1 MQRAPRQD
9 RPTHASTAGSGPP
22 ARPPDEPGRARIRP
36 VDSSTDPPSSAVRP
50 ASRNSHSRAP
60 SAAAHRST
68 AGPRDGGFGASPR
81 PPRPSPRT
89 PARAADPARRGLP
102 GWRSRPTGRGCA
114 PPRGE
119 RRDPASSPAET
130 TGTTPRHRRRHGR
143 SALRRRPG
151 AAFRAT
157 PGPREDPK
165 RLRSGDGA
173 IISGT
178 ISGTPRPTPR
188 PLPGPPAG
196 CPCCSAPPWPRRYRS
211 YGAAF
216 LVTGAFVR
224 DAPFPGGCSE
234 GDAGVVVGA
243 AVGSGSW
250 VGEAEGE

>member
-1 MQRAPRQD
+1 MRRDPGHGRPITAP
-9 RPTHASTAGSGPP
+9 AAGSGPP
-22 ARPPDEPGRARIRP
+22 DRPPDEPGRARIRP
-36 VDSSTDPPSSAVRP
+36 VASSTDPPSSAVRP
-50 ASRNSHSRAP
+50 ASRNSHLRAP
-60 SAAAHRST
+60 STAAHRST
-68 AGPRDGGFGASPR
+68 AGPRDDGFGASPR
-81 PPRPSPRT
+81 PSRPSPKT

-102 GWRSRPTGRGCA
+102 GWRSRPTGRRCA

-173 IISGT
+173 T

-188 PLPGPPAG
+188 PACRLPVLLGPSVAAPVSQLRGGVPRHRSLRPG
-196 CPCCSAPPWPRRYRS
+196 CPFPWRMLRRR
-211 YGAAF
+211 
-216 LVTGAFVR
+216 R
-224 DAPFPGGCSE
+224 RCGG
-234 GDAGVVVGA
+234 GGG
-243 AVGSGSW
+243 GGRRL
-250 VGEAEGE
+250 GQLGG